1 MKPGGTFFP
10 QPPEPSPRESQRR
23 ELADRLAG
31 PKDSGRPGRSLA
43 RLLVIVLC
51 MFVAGF
57 FLENVTP
64 VPDVAWVYVDSR
76 GVYYSPTYLRDS
88 GRDVAGL
95 LLTTVG
101 EAKKMKC
108 TPDPRAKGM
117 GYFHQPAR
125 SMSGSFLQGLGLLPP
140 LQSRWNRDG
149 TWNW

>member
-1 MKPGGTFFP
+1 MKQSGAFFP
-10 QPPEPSPRESQRR
+10 HAPEPSPRENQRR
-23 ELADRLAG
+23 ELTDRLAA
-31 PKDSGRPGRSLA
+31 PPDNGRPGRCLG

-51 MFVAGF
+51 MFAAGF

-64 VPDVAWVYVDSR
+64 VPDAAWVYVDTR
-76 GVYYSPTYLRDS
+76 GVCYPPTYLRDS
-88 GRDVAGL
+88 GQDAAGL

-108 TPDPRAKGM
+108 VPDPRAKSM
-117 GYFHQPAR
+117 GYFRQPAR